1 MSSRAENSPRLDPSM
16 NCFREP
22 NSFSDSASSCKN
34 TPHTQKHTMIGQLT
48 MTFDTGL
55 IKRYTTNVEMLLNL
69 LTDQTDFYS
78 LTKPFATEALPI
90 HG

>member
-1 MSSRAENSPRLDPSM
+1 
-16 NCFREP
+16 
-22 NSFSDSASSCKN
+22 
-34 TPHTQKHTMIGQLT
+34 MIGQLT

-55 IKRYTTNVEMLLNL
+55 IKHYTTNMEMLLNL

-78 LTKPFATEALPI
+78 ITKPFATEALPI